1 VRHFYQRYLTEF
13 IDSDLERGNGFFINN
28 QILDDCLIKRSTK
41 VIESIQEEIYKEVR
55 EGICKYFDIGNL
67 TELNEDQIN
76 QVINDQ

>member
-1 VRHFYQRYLTEF
+1 MRHFYQRYLTEF

-55 EGICKYFDIGNL
+55 EGICEYFDIGNL
-67 TELNEDQIN
+67 TELNEDPIN
-76 QVINDQ
+76 QVINYQ